1 MPVEGRG
8 MQTLQA
14 FDPLRI
20 DMISGLAQQSAG
32 EQAAAHADL
41 SMDTPD
47 REIDPVRIK
56 RLAPS
61 QHVLIDAVDQRPVEV
76 EQKGSFWNRRVRM
89 RARLTHVAIAAS
101 SAPHRRRCG
110 LWPRKS
116 PPGRLGSA

>member
-8 MQTLQA
+8 VETLQA

-20 DMISGLAQQSAG
+20 DMISGFAQQSAG

-61 QHVLIDAVDQRPVEV
+61 QHVLIDAVDQRAVEV
-76 EQKGSFWNRRVRM
+76 EQKRRFWNRCVRL
-89 RARLTHVAIAAS
+89 RAGLRHVAIAAS
-101 SAPHRRRCG
+101 SAPHRRPYG
-110 LWPRKS
+110 L
-116 PPGRLGSA
+116 